1 MAEAENNESTGQNP
15 PEGLKTQLEPKDFE
29 GKSLMVCMPCY
40 GGQMIAETASRL
52 IDLNTLCSYFGIKLQ
67 CKFIM
72 NESLIQRARN
82 YLTHYFEISDF
93 THMIFIDAD
102 VVFDPR
108 DVLHLLY
115 LAEDEREIIGGLYP
129 KKHILWPRVDKAAK
143 MDGFLNDPAKL
154 ADFGGDFVFNPAQR
168 GEIEIFKPV
177 EVLEIGTGFMMIKR
191 SALET
196 YKKNYPQYE
205 YKPDHNHS
213 KDFNGSKNITAYFH
227 VDFDRPDTTGGETNR
242 LLSEDYF
249 FCQMSRKAGTK
260 IWACPWMQL
269 SHVGTYV
276 YKGSVQ
282 ALAAMEQMAAQVHQQ
297 QGDVPTIDVGPT
309 K

>member
-1 MAEAENNESTGQNP
+1 MAEMKS
-15 PEGLKTQLEPKDFE
+15 QLEPKDFE

-40 GGQMIAETASRL
+40 GGTMCAETASRM
-52 IDLNTLCSYFGIKLQ
+52 IDLNTLCTYFGVKMQ
-67 CKFIM
+67 VKFIM

-102 VVFDPR
+102 IVFDPR

-115 LAEDEREIIGGLYP
+115 LSGTGEYDIIGGLYP
-129 KKHILWPRVDKAAK
+129 KKHILWNRVQQAAQTE
-143 MDGFLNDPAKL
+143 GFLQNPQQL
-154 ADFGGDFVFNPAQR
+154 ADFGGDFVFNPLQR

-177 EVLEIGTGFMMIKR
+177 EVLEIGTGFMM
-191 SALET
+191 LNQET
-196 YKKNYPQYE
+196 LRTYREAYPQYS

-213 KDFNGSKNITAYFH
+213 PDFNGSKEITAYFH
-227 VDFDRPDTTGGETNR
+227 VEFDRPETTGGNTNR
-242 LLSEDYF
+242 LLSEDYAMT
-249 FCQMSRKAGTK
+249 QMSRKAGMK

-269 SHVGTYV
+269 SHVGSYS

-282 ALAAMEQMAAQVHQQ
+282 AMAAMEQYRQQ
-297 QGDVPTIDVGPT
+297 NQPQIQL
-309 K
+309 